1 VAVRYG
7 IVTAGENWVTVV
19 TSGFA
24 ALPGLLKSPELKSSG
39 AILDIAVETEVLLD
53 TS

>member
-19 TSGFA
+19 ANGFA
-24 ALPGLLKSPELKSSG
+24 ALPGLLKSLGLKSSG
-39 AILDIAVETEVLLD
+39 AIMDIAIETEVLLD

>member
-1 VAVRYG
+1 MAVRYG

-19 TSGFA
+19 ASGFA
-24 ALPGLLKSPELKSSG
+24 ALPGLLKSPG
-39 AILDIAVETEVLLD
+39 AIMDIAVETEAFPG